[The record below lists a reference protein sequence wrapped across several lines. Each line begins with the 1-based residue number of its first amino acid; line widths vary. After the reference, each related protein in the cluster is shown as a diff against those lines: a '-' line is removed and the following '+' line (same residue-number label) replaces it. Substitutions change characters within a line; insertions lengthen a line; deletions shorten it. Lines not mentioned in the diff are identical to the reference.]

1 MVNML
6 ILMLLFGGTSA
17 LVHWIIKADESSGKK
32 LQEDGTLRHEISI
45 WAKIGLTVVVG
56 GALLILIGLITSE
69 PTTHGSSDDDGCY
82 GSMRC

>member
-17 LVHWIIKADESSGKK
+17 LAHWIIKADESSGKK
-32 LQEDGTLRHEISI
+32 LQKDGMMRHKVSI
-45 WAKIGLTVVVG
+45 WAKIGLTVVFG
-56 GALLILIGLITSE
+56 SGLLMLIGLITSA
-69 PTTHGSSDDDGCY
+69 PTTYSSSDDDGCY